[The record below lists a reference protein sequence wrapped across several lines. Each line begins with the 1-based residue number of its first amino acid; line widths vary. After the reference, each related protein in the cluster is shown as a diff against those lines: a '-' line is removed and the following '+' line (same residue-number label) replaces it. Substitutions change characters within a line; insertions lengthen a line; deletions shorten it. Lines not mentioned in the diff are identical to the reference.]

1 MLREREIRALKLS
14 TGVRFGLLIVMSP
27 LVWLLSFSP
36 FDRNATFALIGV
48 YLIVLAVSVKAIRR
62 GRHLTTVRLAGVS
75 LDIIMVGALPIIW
88 YTSLG
93 GVEQPAGITLKTSV
107 TLFAILFISLNT
119 LAIRPL
125 YPLLVS
131 VGSLL
136 VHGALL
142 IAALGDQQTSFTS
155 NYLLAYTTAEISSG
169 SVATRFAI
177 LILVGALLTLLTM
190 RARQMILEAAEL
202 QKTNVQLGRYFS
214 PNLVSRL
221 ADNPALFRVGGERKE
236 LSFVFTDLEGFT
248 SLVESTDPAVVVPL
262 LNGYLDELIQVAFR
276 HEGTVDK
283 IVGDAVHVIFGA
295 PVTQPD
301 HAERAVNCAL
311 EMDEVAQSY
320 RARLADKAKLGVTRI
335 GVNSGL
341 AIVGNFGGDALF
353 DYTAHGDAI
362 NIAARLEG
370 ANKYLGIRI
379 CVSADT
385 AGQIRDFG
393 GRPIGKLWLKG
404 KREGTEAFEPLAGNT
419 SASPAIRDYLE
430 AYRLLSSNSS
440 NAREQFEILCRQHPD
455 DALARFHLE
464 RLMAGQTG
472 TDIML
477 EGK

>member
-1 MLREREIRALKLS
+1 
-14 TGVRFGLLIVMSP
+14 
-27 LVWLLSFSP
+27 
-36 FDRNATFALIGV
+36 
-48 YLIVLAVSVKAIRR
+48 
-62 GRHLTTVRLAGVS
+62 
-75 LDIIMVGALPIIW
+75 MVGTLPIIW

-93 GVEQPAGITLKTSV
+93 GVELPAGITLKTSV

-136 VHGALL
+136 VHVALL
-142 IAALGDQQTSFTS
+142 IATLGDQETTFTS
-155 NYLLAYTTAEISSG
+155 NYLLAYTTAEIGSG
-169 SVATRFAI
+169 TVATRFAV

-190 RARQMILEAAEL
+190 RTRKMILEAAEL

-221 ADNPALFRVGGERKE
+221 ASNPALFRVGGERKE

-248 SLVESTDPAVVVPL
+248 SLVESTDPVVVVPL
-262 LNGYLDELIQVAFR
+262 LNGYLDELIQVAFK

-301 HAERAVNCAL
+301 HAERAVRCAL

-320 RARLADKAKLGVTRI
+320 RSRLADKAALGVTRI
-335 GVNSGL
+335 GINSGL
-341 AIVGNFGGDALF
+341 AIVGNFGSDAFF

-370 ANKYLGIRI
+370 ANKFLGTRI
-379 CVSADT
+379 CVSAET
-385 AGQIRDFG
+385 ARRIPDFR
-393 GRPIGKLWLKG
+393 GRPIGRLWLKG
-404 KREGTEAFEPLAGNT
+404 KSEGTEGFEPLTEDGSDSLAVK
-419 SASPAIRDYLE
+419 DYLE
-430 AYRLLSSNSS
+430 AYELLRSQSSGAIGKFERLC
-440 NAREQFEILCRQHPD
+440 QQHPD
-455 DALARFHLE
+455 DRLARFHLE
-464 RLMAGQTG
+464 RLEDRSDRHGHRTGRQVATFYRRPQSLSDNKTCNSAG
-472 TDIML
+472 L
-477 EGK
+477 PASNPRF